1 MPAKSSS
8 QRKPKWVFDPVPP
21 SGQFTGGIP
30 SAYVFKPELDT
41 FVREIL
47 QNSLDARQPG
57 SDAPVEVRFTFRR
70 LQSEDKQ
77 RFLDAIDWSYL
88 KAHLQAVADGNNTMS
103 ALLANAIADLGSG
116 TLTLL
121 RIDDSGTEGLT
132 GDEDTPGTNFSSL
145 CRNIL
150 DTTKDAPGKG
160 GSYGL
165 GKALL
170 WQFSALSTVLFSSR
184 IEEESPQKFRFFART
199 ELPSHE
205 IDLSRWNG
213 SGWYGFP
220 ETVRNGKRAI
230 SMWDEDAEKITRAIH
245 LYRPA
250 QLGTGT
256 SILIVGFHEPAQEE
270 ARPLNTVAQDILN
283 SAARWFWNCMISD
296 RPSLK
301 VSAEVYEGQ
310 DLSFRS
316 ESTPGREF
324 APFIQTV
331 LPEQI
336 VFKSFRYGEV
346 AEKELKFKIPAKKS
360 GDTPEIEATLAF
372 RLTRGEDDLEES
384 PWGNRIALIR
394 GSGMVV
400 EYRSTSRRISGAPFF
415 GVLLAGNARG
425 FSEADNALEEF
436 LKDAEPPSHDQ
447 WKATERI
454 QEEYRKGSRSR
465 LDRLWR
471 DLDEA
476 VVELCGQEIR
486 SDAEAP
492 EALARLFRRDTTQ
505 VGKTQKQDD
514 QKLQLADLNAFF
526 DEGVWRFS
534 GRVMQTGVLNKPWG
548 FSLLIRL
555 DSEAGEGEKLLI
567 GKLRASGEAAV
578 KIKSELAEC
587 VVQPSSQEV
596 EFEGTTKVAG
606 EDALMPDLQRT
617 RVRIEIQPGR
627 GGR

>member
-8 QRKPKWVFDPVPP
+8 RRKPRWVFDPVPP

-41 FVREIL
+41 FVREVL
-47 QNSLDARQPG
+47 QNSLDARQP
-57 SDAPVEVRFTFRR
+57 DNEAPVEVKFTFRR
-70 LQSEDKQ
+70 LQGDDKQ
-77 RFLDAIDWSYL
+77 RFLDTLDWGYL
-88 KAHLQAVADGNNTMS
+88 KTHLQAVAEGNNTMS
-103 ALLANAIADLGSG
+103 ALLAHAIADLNTSA
-116 TLTLL
+116 LTLL

-184 IEEESPQKFRFFART
+184 IAEDSPQKFRFFART

-205 IDLSRWNG
+205 TDSSRWNG
-213 SGWYGFP
+213 SGWYGLP
-220 ETVRNGKRAI
+220 ETVRNGKRVVSI
-230 SMWDEDAEKITRAIH
+230 WDEDAENITRAIH

-250 QLGTGT
+250 QLETGT

-270 ARPLNTVAQDILN
+270 ARPLNAIAQDILN
-283 SAARWFWNCMISD
+283 SAARWFWHCMISD
-296 RPSLK
+296 HPSLR
-301 VSAEVYEGQ
+301 VSAEVYEGHE
-310 DLSFRS
+310 LSFRS
-316 ESTPGREF
+316 ESIPGSEF
-324 APFIQTV
+324 EPFIQAV
-331 LPEQI
+331 LEEKP
-336 VFKSFRYGEV
+336 VFKSFQSGEV

-360 GDTPEIEATLAF
+360 GETPEIEAALSF
-372 RLTRGEDDLEES
+372 RLSRGEDDSEETPLS
-384 PWGNRIALIR
+384 NRIALIR

-400 EYRSTSRRISGAPFF
+400 EYRSTSRRISGVPFF
-415 GVLLAGNARG
+415 GVLQAGNARG
-425 FSEADNALEEF
+425 FSETDNALEEF

-465 LDRLWR
+465 LDRLWK

-492 EALARLFRRDTTQ
+492 ESLARLFRRDTGQ
-505 VGKTQKQDD
+505 NGKSQKQDD
-514 QKLQLADLNAFF
+514 QKLQLSGLSAFF
-526 DEGVWRFS
+526 EQGVWRFS
-534 GRVMQTGVLNKPWG
+534 GRVSQTGILKKPWS

-555 DSEAGEGEKLLI
+555 DSEAGEGEKLLLGTI
-567 GKLRASGEAAV
+567 RASGDTTV

-587 VVQPSSQEV
+587 VVPPSSQEI
-596 EFEGTTKVAG
+596 EFEGATKPVDG
-606 EDALMPDLQRT
+606 NALPDLQRT
-617 RVRIEIQPGR
+617 RVRIEVQSVK
-627 GGR
+627 GGY